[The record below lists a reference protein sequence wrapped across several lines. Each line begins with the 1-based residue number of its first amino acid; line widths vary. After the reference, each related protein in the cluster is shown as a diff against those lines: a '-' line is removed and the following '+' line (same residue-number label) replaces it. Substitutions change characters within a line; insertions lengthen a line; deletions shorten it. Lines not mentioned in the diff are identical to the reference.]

1 MAIASRPSKITLPPA
16 DKGWGNLLAFLVDQF
31 PLIEEAV
38 WRARFADGK
47 VHWLSGET
55 VTEKTPFQA
64 NQTLCYYREVPQEP
78 HIPFEHEIIYQNQHI
93 LVACK
98 PHFLPV
104 TPSGE
109 YVNECLL
116 ERLRRQQDLPEIV
129 PVHRLDR
136 ETAGLVIFSI
146 NPESR
151 AAYFRLFSERKIIK
165 KYRAVAKL
173 TNQLNQLEMPY
184 SWQVN
189 NRLQKG
195 QPSIIMQ
202 EVAGE
207 VNARSNITLVEKNS
221 GLGMFELTPIT
232 GKTHQLRLHMM
243 KIGAPI
249 LNDKFY
255 PILEPKGPLNFQN
268 PLQLL
273 ARELHFKDPVTGKQH
288 LFRSNRQLIN

>member
-1 MAIASRPSKITLPPA
+1 MAIASRPSKITLPPT

-47 VHWLSGET
+47 IHWLSGET

-64 NQTLCYYREVPQEP
+64 NQTLCYYREVAEEP
-78 HIPFEHEIIYQNQHI
+78 EIPFEHEIIYQDQHI

-116 ERLRRQQDLPEIV
+116 ERVRRQQDLPDIV

-151 AAYFRLFSERKIIK
+151 AAYFQLFSERKITK
-165 KYRAVAKL
+165 KYRALAKL
-173 TNQLNQLEMPY
+173 TNQLNQLEIPY

-189 NRLQKG
+189 NRLQKS

-207 VNARSNITLVEKNS
+207 VNARSEITLVEKKS
-221 GLGMFELTPIT
+221 GLGMFELKPIT

-268 PLQLL
+268 PLKLL
-273 ARELHFKDPVTGKQH
+273 AKELHFNDPVTGKQH